1 MDSLTGLGSGSGHG
15 GGGAGGGGRRKER
28 RKLLAESAVPVARFT
43 AEVHA
48 ASILFFP
55 VGHASLR
62 DTGGERARGSTPLD
76 GWMLRGRLAE
86 EERQDKQLLVGS
98 SVVELEIGRPEAR
111 ATKKAQ
117 LGLIQV
123 GSIPSFLFM

>member
-1 MDSLTGLGSGSGHG
+1 LNLKCEKTEKGVDSLTGLGSGSGHG
-15 GGGAGGGGRRKER
+15 GGGGGGRRKGR
-28 RKLLAESAVPVARFT
+28 RKRLAESAMPVARFT

-48 ASILFFP
+48 ASIIFFP

-86 EERQDKQLLVGS
+86 EERQDRDRQLLVGS
-98 SVVELEIGRPEAR
+98 SVVELEIGRPEPPKR
-111 ATKKAQ
+111 
-117 LGLIQV
+117 LN
-123 GSIPSFLFM
+123 